1 MHLFIVLYRAIKFR
15 DFKLNAWGDTS
26 YSESVIPYGED
37 DLGIIALNCNP
48 LHNSDE
54 NLEATSVI
62 FALTDSSVFLD
73 TKTQVSK
80 KLESETLSKVKSS
93 AELLQ
98 PPLGRYYEKTRK
110 TSEESSG
117 YLNLNDTLTE
127 NTLTSS
133 HAGLLSMDDLRDA
146 ELHSMVLESQLMNSA
161 SLLNH
166 DGDFS
171 SIQED
176 DLSPVSVSVRD
187 ISDGS
192 PSLPFGS
199 YPADNFKSRKLL
211 HATNALFKHTSGGN
225 CTTPDD
231 KNGEQHSMAMASS
244 DMSPESPTPG
254 SLSSVT
260 KACDDEG
267 DSGLPISDSG
277 CPLSENL
284 NYLEEDPMTRCSFDT
299 RTGPESDGA
308 GFLTKPKSPCLLED
322 SGYPLKDSRS
332 SLGLEEM
339 CCLEGDPKTAKTWCE
354 LASDPADDDD
364 SGYPGTV
371 PGKALDCGGD
381 SVACPSS
388 HCSNTPTPK
397 HGITDSLNDM
407 GRFEGIMTGTNQLL
421 SEVYK

>member
-1 MHLFIVLYRAIKFR
+1 MCIFFIVLYRAIKFR

-93 AELLQ
+93 TELLQ

-192 PSLPFGS
+192 PSLPFGC

-225 CTTPDD
+225 CTTLDD
-231 KNGEQHSMAMASS
+231 KNGEQHSS

-260 KACDDEG
+260 KACNDEG

-284 NYLEEDPMTRCSFDT
+284 NYLEEDPMTHCSFDT
-299 RTGPESDGA
+299 QNGPESDGA
-308 GFLTKPKSPCLLED
+308 GFLTKPKSPRLLED
-322 SGYPLKDSRS
+322 FGYPLKDSGS
-332 SLGLEEM
+332 SLGLEEEM
-339 CCLEGDPKTAKTWCE
+339 CCLEGDPRTAKTWCE

-381 SVACPSS
+381 LVACPSS

-397 HGITDSLNDM
+397 HGLTDSLNDM